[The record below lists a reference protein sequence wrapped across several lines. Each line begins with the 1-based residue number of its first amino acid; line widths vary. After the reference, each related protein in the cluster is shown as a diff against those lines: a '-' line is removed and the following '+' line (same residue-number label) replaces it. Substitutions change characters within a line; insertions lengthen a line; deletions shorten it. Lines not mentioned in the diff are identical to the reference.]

1 MLRILDENNIKYE
14 DDIVK
19 IITPLGYAG
28 TAEYFQKIGVTLTKD
43 EIMALMDEYIYDE
56 YAYKIQAKD
65 NVIAVLKELKEKGAN
80 LNILTASPHKI
91 LDICLERLGI
101 YKMFDNVWSCDDFAT
116 TKADPSIYVRAA
128 EKLGKPVDKILFLD
142 DNFNADKTAKAA
154 GMKVCGVFDESSAE
168 YVEDIKGIADHYIY
182 DFDELINIAV
192 KDYKKRINKTH
203 SFDSNILSG
212 FAGGLKGSKGCKG
225 VKSLK

>member
-1 MLRILDENNIKYE
+1 MKYNTYLFDFDGTLVNSMPSFVSVMLRILDENNIKYE

-19 IITPLGYAG
+19 IITPLGYAV
-28 TAEYFQKIGVTLTKD
+28 TAEYFKKIGVTLTKD

-101 YKMFDNVWSCDDFAT
+101 YELFDNVWSCDDFKT
-116 TKADPSIYVRAA
+116 TKADPTIYKKAA
-128 EKLGKPVDKILFLD
+128 EKLKKPIEEVLFLD
-142 DNFNADKTAKAA
+142 DNYNADKTAKTA
-154 GMKVCGVFDESSAE
+154 GMKVCGVFDESSEE
-168 YVEDIKGIADHYIY
+168 YVDEIKSITDHYIY
-182 DFDELINIAV
+182 DFSELLDI
-192 KDYKKRINKTH
+192 
-203 SFDSNILSG
+203 
-212 FAGGLKGSKGCKG
+212 
-225 VKSLK
+225 